1 MIGESIHISERAAGL
16 RKAFD
21 RGLRRAAASSIPSRR
36 RISYRSSVGGDPYML
51 RLAEIAGFFAD
62 KKVTRLPSRV
72 AELSGVAGFRG
83 TMLPVYDLAALLR
96 YPPSPSARW
105 MAIAAEAPLALTFD
119 SFDGHFRFAADAI
132 AARDERRCRGP
143 PPARRPHR
151 PVRSTDHRH
160 FRQSSPR
167 SADARRYREQ
177 RRSIDPWT
185 VIGHSARRSS
195 RASL

>member
-21 RGLRRAAASSIPSRR
+21 RAFAEPQHHDSVATTDFLSIR
-36 RISYRSSVGGDPYML
+36 VGGDPYML

-105 MAIAAEAPLALTFD
+105 MAIAAQAPLALTFD
-119 SFDGHFRFAADAI
+119 AFDGHFRFATDAI
-132 AARDERRCRGP
+132 AARDE
-143 PPARRPHR
+143 
-151 PVRSTDHRH
+151 
-160 FRQSSPR
+160 
-167 SADARRYREQ
+167 ADAGGHLRHVVHTDQFVRPIIDIS
-177 RRSIDPWT
+177 SI
-185 VIGHSARRSS
+185 VGAIRG
-195 RASL
+195 RAPKSGTTQEY